1 LNVLVLLDPRLMD
14 ALGFLGVLKFLIYGE
29 TLAGH
34 VVEIIDGLLMLFMWI
49 LGRGERCKDGG

>member
-1 LNVLVLLDPRLMD
+1 MD